1 VLFNPAAAMP
11 SPASVS
17 SAFRE
22 GIAFDSGPSSWQVTG
37 RFSHLDQRVANLA
50 NPELGAKQI
59 CPNCQ
64 SKFYDLGRR
73 PALCP
78 KCGESFDPEEA
89 LKSRRVRARAVTPD
103 YDAED
108 EKPVAPPKEPD
119 GYEDEVDETPEIDQA
134 VEADVVDAE
143 DDTDPATTPAAGA
156 DDLGVDFA
164 EDEDLAEDE
173 ADDVPFL
180 EDEDEEDVLEDEIEG
195 LPGADDDDR

>member
-1 VLFNPAAAMP
+1 M
-11 SPASVS
+11 
-17 SAFRE
+17 
-22 GIAFDSGPSSWQVTG
+22 
-37 RFSHLDQRVANLA
+37 A

-108 EKPVAPPKEPD
+108 EKPVSAPKEED
-119 GYEDEVDETPEIDQA
+119 GFEDEVDETPEIDK
-134 VEADVVDAE
+134 VEPDVIETDDE
-143 DDTDPATTPAAGA
+143 DSDPGAPAPAGG

-180 EDEDEEDVLEDEIEG
+180 EDEDEDDLDDEIEG
-195 LPGADDDDR
+195 LPGANDDDI

>member
-1 VLFNPAAAMP
+1 
-11 SPASVS
+11 
-17 SAFRE
+17 
-22 GIAFDSGPSSWQVTG
+22 VTG

-73 PALCP
+73 PAVCP

-103 YDAED
+103 YDADD

-119 GYEDEVDETPEIDQA
+119 GYEDEVDETPEIDEA
-134 VEADVVDAE
+134 AEADVVESDD
-143 DDTDPATTPAAGA
+143 DDTDPAAAPAPAG

-164 EDEDLAEDE
+164 EDEDLAEE

-180 EDEDEEDVLEDEIEG
+180 EDEDEDDVLDDEIEG

>member
-1 VLFNPAAAMP
+1 M
-11 SPASVS
+11 
-17 SAFRE
+17 
-22 GIAFDSGPSSWQVTG
+22 TG

-73 PALCP
+73 PAVCP

-108 EKPVAPPKEPD
+108 EKPVAPKEPD
-119 GYEDEVDETPEIDQA
+119 GYEDEVDETPEIDEA
-134 VEADVVDAE
+134 VEADVVE
-143 DDTDPATTPAAGA
+143 TDDDVDPAVAPAPGG

-180 EDEDEEDVLEDEIEG
+180 EDEDEEDVLDDEIEG

>member
-1 VLFNPAAAMP
+1 M
-11 SPASVS
+11 
-17 SAFRE
+17 
-22 GIAFDSGPSSWQVTG
+22 
-37 RFSHLDQRVANLA
+37 A

-108 EKPVAPPKEPD
+108 EKPAAPAKEEQD
-119 GYEDEVDETPEIDQA
+119 GFEDEVDETPEIDK
-134 VEADVVDAE
+134 VEPDVIETDDEDVDPGA
-143 DDTDPATTPAAGA
+143 PTPAGG

-180 EDEDEEDVLEDEIEG
+180 EDEDEDALEDEIEG

>member
-1 VLFNPAAAMP
+1 M
-11 SPASVS
+11 
-17 SAFRE
+17 
-22 GIAFDSGPSSWQVTG
+22 
-37 RFSHLDQRVANLA
+37 A

-59 CPNCQ
+59 CPSCQ

-108 EKPVAPPKEPD
+108 EKPAPAAKEED
-119 GYEDEVDETPEIDQA
+119 GYEDEVDETPEIDA
-134 VEADVVDAE
+134 AAEEVVEPDD
-143 DDTDPATTPAAGA
+143 DDTDPTVAPAPAA
-156 DDLGVDFA
+156 DDLGVDFS

-180 EDEDEEDVLEDEIEG
+180 EDEDDEDVLDDEIEG
-195 LPGADDDDR
+195 LPGAGDDD

>member
-1 VLFNPAAAMP
+1 MASDRPLFP
-11 SPASVS
+11 SGSKVP
-17 SAFRE
+17 
-22 GIAFDSGPSSWQVTG
+22 D
-37 RFSHLDQRVANLA
+37 LA

-59 CPNCQ
+59 CPSCQ

-108 EKPVAPPKEPD
+108 EKPVVAPKEQD
-119 GYEDEVDETPEIDQA
+119 GFEDEVDETPEIDEA
-134 VEADVVDAE
+134 VEADVVE
-143 DDTDPATTPAAGA
+143 SDDDVDPAAAPAAGG

-164 EDEDLAEDE
+164 EDEDLAEE

-180 EDEDEEDVLEDEIEG
+180 EDEDDDDVLEDEIEG
-195 LPGADDDDR
+195 LPGEGDEER

>member
-1 VLFNPAAAMP
+1 M
-11 SPASVS
+11 
-17 SAFRE
+17 
-22 GIAFDSGPSSWQVTG
+22 
-37 RFSHLDQRVANLA
+37 A

-59 CPNCQ
+59 CPSCQ

-108 EKPVAPPKEPD
+108 EKPVVAPKEQD
-119 GYEDEVDETPEIDQA
+119 GFEDEVDETPEIDEA
-134 VEADVVDAE
+134 VEADVVE
-143 DDTDPATTPAAGA
+143 SDDDVDPAAAPAAGG

-164 EDEDLAEDE
+164 EDEDLAEE
-173 ADDVPFL
+173 SDDVPFL
-180 EDEDEEDVLEDEIEG
+180 EDEDDDDVLEDEIEG
-195 LPGADDDDR
+195 LPGEGDEER